1 MNAPDRPMP
10 TYRNNNFM
18 WVYRQD
24 LHLRL
29 HTKFYTVRVSVCCE
43 SHIVLKIII
52 TVTWTK

>member
-1 MNAPDRPMP
+1 MNAPARPMP

-43 SHIVLKIII
+43 TQIVLKNII
-52 TVTWTK
+52 TVTWPK